1 MYLFCPQA
9 NCSLSLSFVCVF
21 FPFFFKVFIGVQL
34 LYWSIVPGG
43 GNGNPLQCSRLD
55 NPMDRGAWRTTV
67 QGVTKSRKRLSTAHR
82 AALQCC
88 VSLCC
93 KTKWT
98 RYMYTHILS
107 FGDPRLCH
115 HGALGTAAC
124 AIQKVSTSYLFYRCC
139 SVVSESLWPYGL
151 QHTRLPCPLL
161 SPGVGSNSGPLSQWC
176 HPTIIPPFSSCPQ

>member
-55 NPMDRGAWRTTV
+55 NPMDRGAWQFTV
-67 QGVTKSRKRLSTAHR
+67 HRVTKSRTRLSTAHT

-115 HGALGTAAC
+115 HGHWVQLPVLYRRFPLVISFIVVVQLCPSLCDPMGC
-124 AIQKVSTSYLFYRCC
+124 STPGFPVLYYLLELAQTQ
-139 SVVSESLWPYGL
+139 V
-151 QHTRLPCPLL
+151 H
-161 SPGVGSNSGPLSQWC
+161 
-176 HPTIIPPFSSCPQ
+176 